1 MLWWLASGASVR
13 CFRSTPCPSLKGWGD
28 NTQKKITMK
37 KEKPKSEVTS
47 HLTNREGQGVGLL
60 SHYYEGKIEAGCDEA
75 GRGCLAGSV
84 YAAAVIL
91 PDGYQNELLNDSKQ
105 LTEKRRYAL
114 RETIERDAVA
124 WAVGIV
130 TPEEIDKINILNA
143 SILAMHRA
151 LDQLKVRPEAII
163 VDGNR
168 FKPYRPVV
176 NGSAVNIPYTTIVK
190 GDGKYLSIAAAS
202 ILAKTYRDDYMNQLA
217 EEYPQYDWRS
227 NKGYPTKKHRD
238 AIKQY
243 GITPYHRKSYN
254 LLGDGQLSFDF

>member
-1 MLWWLASGASVR
+1 ML
-13 CFRSTPCPSLKGWGD
+13 K
-28 NTQKKITMK
+28 
-37 KEKPKSEVTS
+37 
-47 HLTNREGQGVGLL
+47 
-60 SHYYEGKIEAGCDEA
+60 SHYYDNLVEAGCDEA

-91 PDGYQNELLNDSKQ
+91 PPDYENDLLNDSKK
-105 LTEKRRYAL
+105 LTAKKRYAL
-114 RETIERDAVA
+114 REVIQRDALA

-143 SILAMHRA
+143 SFLAMHRA
-151 LDQLKVRPEAII
+151 LDQLSLRPEAVI

-168 FKPYRPVV
+168 FKPYQDLPF
-176 NGSAVNIPYTTIVK
+176 TTIVK

-202 ILAKTYRDDYMNQLA
+202 VLAKTYRDDYMLNLA
-217 EEYPQYDWRS
+217 KEDPQYDWQS
-227 NKGYPTKKHRD
+227 NMGYPTKKHRQ
-238 AIKQY
+238 AIRDH

>member
-1 MLWWLASGASVR
+1 ML
-13 CFRSTPCPSLKGWGD
+13 
-28 NTQKKITMK
+28 
-37 KEKPKSEVTS
+37 KSF
-47 HLTNREGQGVGLL
+47 
-60 SHYYEGKIEAGCDEA
+60 YYPDKVEAGCDEA

-91 PDGYQNELLNDSKQ
+91 PHDYQNELLNDSKQ

-114 RETIERDAVA
+114 REIIKRDAVA

-130 TPEEIDKINILNA
+130 TSEEIDKINILNA

-151 LDQLKVRPEAII
+151 LDQLAVRPEAII

-168 FKPYRPVV
+168 FKPY
-176 NGSAVNIPYTTIVK
+176 GQIPHTTIVK

-202 ILAKTYRDDYMNQLA
+202 ILAKTYRDDYMNRLA

-238 AIKQY
+238 AIREY

-254 LLGDGQLSFDF
+254 LLGDGQLSLDFQ

>member
-1 MLWWLASGASVR
+1 ML
-13 CFRSTPCPSLKGWGD
+13 K
-28 NTQKKITMK
+28 
-37 KEKPKSEVTS
+37 
-47 HLTNREGQGVGLL
+47 
-60 SHYYEGKIEAGCDEA
+60 SHYYESLIEAGCDEA

-91 PDGYQNELLNDSKQ
+91 PSDYQNELLNDSKK
-105 LTEKRRYAL
+105 LMAKKRYAL
-114 RETIERDAVA
+114 REEIERDAIA

-143 SILAMHRA
+143 SFLAMHRA
-151 LDQLKVRPEAII
+151 LDQLKVRPEAVI

-168 FKPYRPVV
+168 FKPYQDLP
-176 NGSAVNIPYTTIVK
+176 STTIVK

-202 ILAKTYRDDYMNQLA
+202 ILAKTYRDDYMLSLA
-217 EEYPQYDWRS
+217 EEYPQYDWQS
-227 NKGYPTKKHRD
+227 NMGYPTKKHRQ
-238 AIKQY
+238 AILEH